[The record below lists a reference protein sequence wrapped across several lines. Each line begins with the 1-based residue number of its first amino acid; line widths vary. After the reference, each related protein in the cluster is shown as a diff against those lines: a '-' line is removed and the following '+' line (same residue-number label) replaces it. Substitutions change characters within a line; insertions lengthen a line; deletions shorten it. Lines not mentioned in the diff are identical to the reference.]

1 MVRNGDVR
9 VCTYYPPSIRIHQ
22 SRPRTRI
29 HTHRHTHFCINRRGI
44 YHRIRP
50 RVFISPWEKRRAKY
64 GKIGIPFPWPVFPR
78 KRPMRLGTRNERMR
92 EGEDG
97 VERQRFH
104 DLGGG
109 WLETSETS
117 IHGDGIERGR
127 SRLFVRGKQRPSN
140 RASAPSSSLS
150 TVVAFRSSLPATFAS
165 PPRIDVHPNVA
176 NWKLDSAW
184 TGGEEVW
191 ACTVAKSYRWFS
203 LTLKY
208 LTIEDIEF
216 SIFGL
221 SKWLSFAEQ
230 IFLRLNEPRSY
241 FNSRCVGYWDYFWG
255 IA

>member
-1 MVRNGDVR
+1 MYVLSSFDSNSSKSATH
-9 VCTYYPPSIRIHQ
+9 TYP
-22 SRPRTRI
+22 
-29 HTHRHTHFCINRRGI
+29 HTQTHTHFCINRRGI

-165 PPRIDVHPNVA
+165 PPRIDVHPSVA
-176 NWKLDSAW
+176 NWKLDEL
-184 TGGEEVW
+184 EERRYELVRSRNRIVLIF
-191 ACTVAKSYRWFS
+191 T
-203 LTLKY
+203 
-208 LTIEDIEF
+208 DIE
-216 SIFGL
+216 IF
-221 SKWLSFAEQ
+221 
-230 IFLRLNEPRSY
+230 R
-241 FNSRCVGYWDYFWG
+241 
-255 IA
+255 